1 MDSRASSLRL
11 VRPDAA
17 ASPSASDDYLMS
29 LVAAGQEQAF
39 SELVRRYQPRV
50 ERFCQLLLGD
60 SQAAADAAQEIF
72 CKLWER
78 RLQYRPQNRLRELL
92 FMMARNHCRS
102 LGRRKWLKALV
113 SIEDS
118 VQAQNLEGPRFDQ
131 TVERTEQQLIVAAA
145 LAKLPEKFRIP
156 LALRFLEEMPYE
168 EIAQIIGRTP
178 SAARSRIHYGLRELA
193 SLLPDEVV
201 TP

>member
-1 MDSRASSLRL
+1 
-11 VRPDAA
+11 
-17 ASPSASDDYLMS
+17 
-29 LVAAGQEQAF
+29 
-39 SELVRRYQPRV
+39 
-50 ERFCQLLLGD
+50 
-60 SQAAADAAQEIF
+60 
-72 CKLWER
+72 
-78 RLQYRPQNRLRELL
+78 
-92 FMMARNHCRS
+92 